1 MNKLR
6 MYVLILELQIHAIV
20 LRTRRTIYK
29 RIHHE
34 EPSPALWLTWMNQ
47 RLTLRLSRRS
57 WDFCK

>member
-6 MYVLILELQIHAIV
+6 MYVLMLELQIHHIV
-20 LRTRRTIYK
+20 LQTRRAIYK

-34 EPSPALWLTWMNQ
+34 EPSPALWLTWMWRPRLR

-57 WDFCK
+57 